1 MFGYSKLNEGGKNL
15 PAPAKLP
22 PPSEVSKQK
31 SQSDRI
37 ATFITGL
44 GTKANVDPGCLS
56 NAEPF
61 IKMAIKFFLTV
72 APIYKKFYTEAYK
85 IYVQLPMNVLTMIFG
100 VALCFFGG
108 TYVASIAAIEAAR
121 QLGWQKVV
129 TEVTVVREQL
139 QIVYAASAEDDKVD
153 EDGDGVADVD
163 QLEATELAQR
173 KLRVA
178 MKAVTEPNRL
188 QEAFGALFASYLAV
202 LATLRL
208 EFARTTAF
216 ALGIVE
222 TVKVPIVRL
231 MSPVVVAILAA
242 APPDMK
248 LDAEATVGW
257 AITIVE
263 SALTLFAV
271 IFAWYLQMIISA
283 FYAGLRGGRIFGD
296 AVCQLLVDYGLMA
309 WVPLVAQPF
318 VPEESYLDEFVG
330 YSTAFCG
337 FCFQFFS
344 GFTLPFPLNII
355 FLPLTLI
362 EWFLRIQISMSDVGV
377 H

>member
-222 TVKVPIVRL
+222 MAKFPIIRIL
-231 MSPVVVAILAA
+231 GPMVAATLGEDLAHWTQT
-242 APPDMK
+242 
-248 LDAEATVGW
+248 L
-257 AITIVE
+257 VE
-263 SALTLFAV
+263 TALTFFAV
-271 IFAWYLQMIISA
+271 VFAWFLQMIISA
-283 FYAGLRGGRIFGD
+283 FYSGLRGGKMFADGLIAF
-296 AVCQLLVDYGLMA
+296 LVEKDLMDK
-309 WVPLVAQPF
+309 VPLIQQPF
-318 VPEESYLDEFVG
+318 DPDESYLDEAIG
-330 YSTAFCG
+330 YGLAG
-337 FCFQFFS
+337 FGFLFQIFN
-344 GFTLPFPLNII
+344 GFTLPFPLNIV
-355 FLPLTLI
+355 FLPLTII
-362 EWFLRIQISMSDVGV
+362 EWFLRFQISMESTAL
-377 H
+377 

>member
-1 MFGYSKLNEGGKNL
+1 MRMCQIGRYVDMVAKQAQTMNPQVASCLDACKPLIVL
-15 PAPAKLP
+15 PIQLATCCAPFYVWAYHWAYLIYTWLP
-22 PPSEVSKQK
+22 KE
-31 SQSDRI
+31 
-37 ATFITGL
+37 A
-44 GTKANVDPGCLS
+44 TKAL
-56 NAEPF
+56 
-61 IKMAIKFFLTV
+61 
-72 APIYKKFYTEAYK
+72 
-85 IYVQLPMNVLTMIFG
+85 FG
-100 VALCFFGG
+100 FALCFFGG
-108 TYVASIAAIEAAR
+108 TYVASLAAIEAFYQMGFA
-121 QLGWQKVV
+121 KVLV
-129 TEVTVVREQL
+129 DAEYVRDRVGEIATQN
-139 QIVYAASAEDDKVD
+139 AADDAELAKDK
-153 EDGDGVADVD
+153 DGDGVVD
-163 QLEATELAQR
+163 AEQIAPAALAQR
-173 KLRVA
+173 KAFVFLR
-178 MKAVTEPNRL
+178 AVKQPDKL
-188 QEAFGALFASYLAV
+188 QSAVGSMWAAYIAV
-202 LATLRL
+202 LATLKL

-362 EWFLRIQISMSDVGV
+362 EWFLRIQISMTDVGV